1 MEIWIGYG
9 LRSRFHLGIRA
20 RRGVKSHRVIRV
32 PTGGIGRGIGRHGHF
47 GGRR

>member
-1 MEIWIGYG
+1 MEIWIRYG

-20 RRGVKSHRVIRV
+20 RHGIEYHGMIRV
-32 PTGGIGRGIGRHGHF
+32 TTGEIRRGIGRHGHF